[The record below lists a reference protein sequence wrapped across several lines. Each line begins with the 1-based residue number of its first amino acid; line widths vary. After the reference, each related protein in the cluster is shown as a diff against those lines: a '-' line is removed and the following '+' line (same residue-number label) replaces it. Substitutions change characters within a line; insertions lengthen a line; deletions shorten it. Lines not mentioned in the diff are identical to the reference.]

1 MNFREKLCYI
11 ALGGA
16 LMLVGMLST
25 HLISPNVTAQQDVL
39 GEIKVTKLVV
49 VDKDGNPVVD
59 LGTHEDGNGYVLV
72 TGAVIAT
79 NKANDGASM
88 LIGGAVVIQNHNK
101 TPVASMGT
109 NEHGGGHVT
118 IYDDKGKPA
127 ASMGM
132 TEDGGQ
138 VRVTDKM
145 GGVVLLDTNEHGGGV
160 AIYDHNQNSAIVLG
174 MTEDG
179 SALVISDDN
188 QNPAIL
194 LSTTEH
200 GGGLTI
206 YNKGKQN
213 VFQASVGDMGGG
225 VISTK
230 DKHGYRTGSLP

>member
-39 GEIKVTKLVV
+39 GEIKVTKLTVV
-49 VDKDGNPVVD
+49 NKDGNPVVD

-88 LIGGAVVIQNHNK
+88 LIGGAVVIQNHNN

-109 NEHGGGHVT
+109 NEHGGGYVT
-118 IYDDKGKPA
+118 IYDDNGKSA

-145 GGVVLLDTNEHGGGV
+145 GGVVLLETDEHGGAV
-160 AIYDHNQNSAIVLG
+160 AIYDHNQNPAILLSN
-174 MTEDG
+174 TEHG
-179 SALVISDDN
+179 SGVSIYDHN

-194 LSTTEH
+194 LSNTEH

-206 YNKGKQN
+206 FNKGQQDIL
-213 VFQASVGDMGGG
+213 QAGVGDMGGG
-225 VISTK
+225 IITTR
-230 DKHGYRTGSLP
+230 DKNGYRTGSLP